1 MDFLVNRKDLHEFK
15 MVDRTP
21 AEPEPG
27 QALLE
32 IDSFGLTSNNITYAV
47 FGEAMNYWRF
57 FPAEGGWGRIPVWG
71 FARVAE
77 TANDEL
83 PEGTRVYGY
92 LPPSSSLVIEPD
104 RFDRRGFVDASPHRA
119 NLPSAYQGYR
129 AVDADPVYDADR
141 EDEQIIFWPLFF
153 TSWLID
159 DFLSDERFFGAE
171 TIVIGSASS
180 KTALAAAFLLA
191 QRNGIEVIGLTS
203 PRNAAFVER
212 TGVYSGVITYDEI
225 DSLPRS
231 RAVYVDMSGNADAR
245 TAVHAHF
252 GDDLAYSCA
261 VGMTHYEE
269 MAGGS
274 DLAGPEPVFF
284 FAPDRIKK
292 RGADWGAASLDQQVV
307 DAWHPFAEW
316 TGGWLEVIHGSGP
329 EALQEAY
336 LEVLDGKVDPAAGH
350 VLSPTA

>member
-1 MDFLVNRKDLHEFK
+1 MDFLVNRKDLHDFK
-15 MVDRTP
+15 VVDRTP
-21 AEPEPG
+21 LGLEPG

-47 FGEAMNYWRF
+47 FGEAMHYWRF

-71 FARVAE
+71 FAQVAE

-92 LPPSSSLVIEPD
+92 LPPSSRLVIQPD
-104 RFDRRGFVDASPHRA
+104 RFDRRGFIDASPHRA

-129 AVDADPVYDADR
+129 PVDSDPVHNAEH
-141 EDEQIIFWPLFF
+141 EDEQTLLWPLFF

-159 DFLSDERFFGAE
+159 DFLADEHFFGAE

-180 KTALAAAFLLA
+180 KTALSAAFLLA
-191 QRNGIEVIGLTS
+191 QREGIEVVGLTS
-203 PRNAAFVER
+203 PGNVGFVEK
-212 TGVYSGVITYDEI
+212 TGVYSPVVPYEEI
-225 DSLPRS
+225 GSLPRS
-231 RAVYVDMSGNADAR
+231 KAIYVDMSGNADVR
-245 TAVHAHF
+245 RAVHEHY

-274 DLAGPEPVFF
+274 DLPGPKPVFF
-284 FAPDRIKK
+284 FAPVRIKK
-292 RGADWGAASLDQQVV
+292 RGADWGAADLDQRVV
-307 DAWHPFAEW
+307 EAWHPFVEW
-316 TGGWLEVIHGSGP
+316 TGGWLEVIHGRGP

-350 VLSPTA
+350 VLSPG

>member
-15 MVDRTP
+15 MVDREP
-21 AEPEPG
+21 AELEPG

-32 IDSFGLTSNNITYAV
+32 IDSFGLTSNNITYGV
-47 FGEAMNYWRF
+47 FGEAMHYWRF

-92 LPPSSSLVIEPD
+92 LPPSSRVVIQPD

-129 AVDADPVYDADR
+129 AVDSDPVYDPER

-159 DFLSDERFFGAE
+159 DFLADEDFPGAE

-180 KTALAAAFLLA
+180 KTALSAALLLA
-191 QRNGIEVIGLTS
+191 DREGIEVIGLTS
-203 PRNAAFVER
+203 PGNVDFVEK
-212 TGVYSGVITYDEI
+212 TGVYSPVITYEEVG
-225 DSLPRS
+225 SLPLS
-231 RAVYVDMSGNADAR
+231 KAVYVDMSGNADVR
-245 TAVHAHF
+245 SAVHKRY

-261 VGMTHYEE
+261 VGMTHHEE

-274 DLAGPEPVFF
+274 DLPGPEPAFF
-284 FAPDRIKK
+284 FAPVRIKK
-292 RGADWGAASLDQQVV
+292 RGADWGAANLDQRVV
-307 DAWHPFAEW
+307 EAWHPFVEW
-316 TGGWLEVIHGSGP
+316 TGAWLEVIHGSGP
-329 EALQEAY
+329 EALQKAY

-350 VLSPTA
+350 VLSPA

>member
-1 MDFLVNRKDLHEFK
+1 MDFLVNRKDVHEFK
-15 MVDRTP
+15 MVDRNP
-21 AEPEPG
+21 AELEPG

-32 IDSFGLTSNNITYAV
+32 IDSFGLTSNNIPYAV
-47 FGEAMNYWRF
+47 FGETMNYWRF

-71 FARVAE
+71 FAKVAE

-92 LPPSSSLVIEPD
+92 LPPSSHLVIEPD
-104 RFDRRGFVDASPHRA
+104 RFDKRGFVDASPHRA

-129 AVDADPVYDADR
+129 AVDTDPVYDAQR

-159 DFLSDERFFGAE
+159 DFLADEDFFGAE

-180 KTALAAAFLLA
+180 KTALAAAYLLA
-191 QRNGIEVIGLTS
+191 QGDGIEVIGLTS
-203 PRNAAFVER
+203 PGNAAFVER
-212 TGVYSGVITYDEI
+212 TGVYSPVVTYDEV

-231 RAVYVDMSGNADAR
+231 KAVYVDMSGNAGVR
-245 TAVHAHF
+245 SAVHRRY
-252 GDDLAYSCA
+252 GGDLAYSCA

-274 DLAGPEPVFF
+274 DLPGPKPVFF

-292 RGADWGAASLDQQVV
+292 RGADWGAANLDQRVV
-307 DAWHPFAEW
+307 EAWHPFAEW
-316 TGGWLEVIHGSGP
+316 TGGWLEVIHGRGP
-329 EALQEAY
+329 EAVQDAY

-350 VLSPTA
+350 VLTLS

>member
-1 MDFLVNRKDLHEFK
+1 MDFLVNREDLHEFK
-15 MVDRTP
+15 MVERAP
-21 AEPEPG
+21 AELEPG

-32 IDSFGLTSNNITYAV
+32 IDSFGLTSNNITYGV
-47 FGEAMNYWRF
+47 FGEAMHYWWF

-92 LPPSSSLVIEPD
+92 LPPSSRLVIEPD

-119 NLPSAYQGYR
+119 HLPSAYQGYR
-129 AVDADPVYDADR
+129 AVDADPVYDSEH
-141 EDEQIIFWPLFF
+141 EDEQILFWPLFF

-159 DFLSDERFFGAE
+159 DFLADEGFFGAE

-180 KTALAAAFLLA
+180 KTALSAAFLLA
-191 QRNGIEVIGLTS
+191 QRDGIEVIGLTS
-203 PRNAAFVER
+203 PRNKGFVER
-212 TGVYSGVITYDEI
+212 TGVYSPVVTYDEI
-225 DSLPRS
+225 ESLPRTK
-231 RAVYVDMSGNADAR
+231 AVYVDMSGNAEVQS
-245 TAVHAHF
+245 AVHEHY

-261 VGMTHYEE
+261 VGMTHHEE

-274 DLAGPEPVFF
+274 DLAGPDPVFF
-284 FAPDRIKK
+284 FAPVRIKK
-292 RGADWGAASLDQQVV
+292 RGADWGAADLDQRVT
-307 DAWHPFAEW
+307 DAWLPFVDW

-329 EALQEAY
+329 EALQQAY

-350 VLSPTA
+350 VLSP

>member
-1 MDFLVNRKDLHEFK
+1 MDFLVNREDLHEFK
-15 MVDRTP
+15 MVERAP
-21 AEPEPG
+21 AELEPG

-32 IDSFGLTSNNITYAV
+32 IDSFGLTSNNITYGV
-47 FGEAMNYWRF
+47 FGEAMHYWWF

-92 LPPSSSLVIEPD
+92 LPPSSRLVIEPD

-119 NLPSAYQGYR
+119 HLPSAYQGYR
-129 AVDADPVYDADR
+129 AVDADPVYDSEH
-141 EDEQIIFWPLFF
+141 EDEQILFWPLFF

-159 DFLSDERFFGAE
+159 DFLADEGFFGAE

-180 KTALAAAFLLA
+180 KTALSAAFLLA
-191 QRNGIEVIGLTS
+191 QRDGIEVIGLTS
-203 PRNAAFVER
+203 PRNKGFVER
-212 TGVYSGVITYDEI
+212 TGVYSPVVTYDEI
-225 DSLPRS
+225 ESLPRTK
-231 RAVYVDMSGNADAR
+231 AVYVDMSGNAEVQS
-245 TAVHAHF
+245 AVHEHY

-261 VGMTHYEE
+261 VGMTHHEE

-274 DLAGPEPVFF
+274 DLVGPDPVFF
-284 FAPDRIKK
+284 FAPVRIKK
-292 RGADWGAASLDQQVV
+292 RGADWGAADLDQRVT
-307 DAWHPFAEW
+307 DAWHPFVDW

-329 EALQEAY
+329 EALQQAY

-350 VLSPTA
+350 VLSP